1 MNEIT
6 TLAGATVTTV
16 TLAISA
22 LIIGLVL
29 AMLFTAWESAKW
41 KAFAFLGTCWVTL
54 IRGLPEM
61 LVVLFVYYG
70 TLQGVM
76 MLMDGIELGPFTLQ
90 FDFGDTESLPF
101 YCGVIA
107 LSLLYASY
115 ASQTLRGA
123 LKAVPTG
130 QWEAGQALG
139 MGKIT
144 IFSALSCLKC
154 GVTRYPDSVIS
165 G

>member
-76 MLMDGIELGPFTLQ
+76 MLMDGIELGSFTLQ

-123 LKAVPTG
+123 LKPCQPDSGKQDRHWV
-130 QWEAGQALG
+130 WENHHFFPLYHAPNVA
-139 MGKIT
+139 
-144 IFSALSCLKC
+144 SR
-154 GVTRYPDSVIS
+154 VTRTR
-165 G
+165 

>member
-1 MNEIT
+1 
-6 TLAGATVTTV
+6 
-16 TLAISA
+16 
-22 LIIGLVL
+22 
-29 AMLFTAWESAKW
+29 
-41 KAFAFLGTCWVTL
+41 
-54 IRGLPEM
+54 M

-130 QWEAGQALG
+130 QWGSRTG
-139 MGKIT
+139 IGYGKNHHFFRFIMP
-144 IFSALSCLKC
+144 LKC